1 MRIWWIVGAGAKNYI
16 LPSCGPYP
24 LVRTHDGVSWRT
36 MCRDDDRKRART
48 DDDRGGHHR
57 KQRAGSCSSAT
68 SGDSEE
74 RQERSER
81 HYMLRVGDEFDGGR
95 YRVVSQLGKGTFGRV
110 VEMVDTATGRPV
122 AVKVVRAIDK
132 YAREAEIECEILQ
145 RVLSSL
151 PRADG
156 FPIVTLHRS
165 FECRGHYC
173 LVFDKLGPSLYHAL
187 KARKRTESVPRDGD
201 PRGRY
206 FTLRQI
212 AHFARCCFEALSHLH
227 ASRLTHTDLKPENIL
242 FVEPPARAG
251 ELPASD
257 HVTLIDF
264 GGATWAADHHSSV
277 VCTRQYRPPEV
288 TLGLGWGHEVDCW
301 AMGCILVEL

>member
-16 LPSCGPYP
+16 LPSCGQDA

-132 YAREAEIECEILQ
+132 YAREAEIECELLQ

-151 PRADG
+151 PPAETAAG
-156 FPIVTLHRS
+156 AAPAAAV
-165 FECRGHYC
+165 
-173 LVFDKLGPSLYHAL
+173 
-187 KARKRTESVPRDGD
+187 
-201 PRGRY
+201 
-206 FTLRQI
+206 
-212 AHFARCCFEALSHLH
+212 
-227 ASRLTHTDLKPENIL
+227 ASP
-242 FVEPPARAG
+242 
-251 ELPASD
+251 
-257 HVTLIDF
+257 
-264 GGATWAADHHSSV
+264 
-277 VCTRQYRPPEV
+277 
-288 TLGLGWGHEVDCW
+288 
-301 AMGCILVEL
+301 

>member
-1 MRIWWIVGAGAKNYI
+1 
-16 LPSCGPYP
+16 
-24 LVRTHDGVSWRT
+24 
-36 MCRDDDRKRART
+36 
-48 DDDRGGHHR
+48 
-57 KQRAGSCSSAT
+57 
-68 SGDSEE
+68 
-74 RQERSER
+74 
-81 HYMLRVGDEFDGGR
+81 MLRVGDEFDGGR

-212 AHFARCCFEALSHLH
+212 AHFARCCFRRSPIPRLAPHTPTSSPRTSSCR
-227 ASRLTHTDLKPENIL
+227 ASGARRAPRVGRRDADRLWRRD
-242 FVEPPARAG
+242 VGGGPPLVRRAPPV
-251 ELPASD
+251 PAA
-257 HVTLIDF
+257 
-264 GGATWAADHHSSV
+264 GG
-277 VCTRQYRPPEV
+277 RPR
-288 TLGLGWGHEVDCW
+288 LGPRGRLLGDGMH
-301 AMGCILVEL
+301 LVEL

>member
-1 MRIWWIVGAGAKNYI
+1 MRIWWIVAAGAKNYI

-57 KQRAGSCSSAT
+57 KQRAGPCSSAT

-165 FECRGHYC
+165 FECH
-173 LVFDKLGPSLYHAL
+173 
-187 KARKRTESVPRDGD
+187 
-201 PRGRY
+201 
-206 FTLRQI
+206 Q
-212 AHFARCCFEALSHLH
+212 HFMNSHC
-227 ASRLTHTDLKPENIL
+227 
-242 FVEPPARAG
+242 
-251 ELPASD
+251 
-257 HVTLIDF
+257 
-264 GGATWAADHHSSV
+264 AT
-277 VCTRQYRPPEV
+277 
-288 TLGLGWGHEVDCW
+288 G
-301 AMGCILVEL
+301 

>member
-1 MRIWWIVGAGAKNYI
+1 
-16 LPSCGPYP
+16 
-24 LVRTHDGVSWRT
+24 
-36 MCRDDDRKRART
+36 
-48 DDDRGGHHR
+48 
-57 KQRAGSCSSAT
+57 
-68 SGDSEE
+68 
-74 RQERSER
+74 
-81 HYMLRVGDEFDGGR
+81 MLRVGDEFDGGR

-212 AHFARCCFEALSHLH
+212 AHFALLLRGALPPPRLAPHAHRPQAREHPLRRASGARGRAPRVGRRDADRLWRRDVGGGPPLVRRVHPPVPAAGGDARPRLGPRGRLLGDGMHPRRAVSRHPRNSLGAQLFAAQFFGAQFPDVSAQLSDASPPFVVADIRARCSSPPTTRSSI
-227 ASRLTHTDLKPENIL
+227 SR
-242 FVEPPARAG
+242 
-251 ELPASD
+251 
-257 HVTLIDF
+257 
-264 GGATWAADHHSSV
+264 
-277 VCTRQYRPPEV
+277 
-288 TLGLGWGHEVDCW
+288 
-301 AMGCILVEL
+301 